1 MTKKPKRH
9 KVPKKERKLLS
20 RYIREEIRDNKKKPR
35 GKKRKHGQVMAIA
48 FSRWH
53 ESCKRRGACA

>member
-1 MTKKPKRH
+1 MMTKRH

-20 RYIREEIRDNKKKPR
+20 RYIREEFRDNKTKPKKKRRKPR
-35 GKKRKHGQVMAIA
+35 QLMAIA

-53 ESCKRRGACA
+53 ESCKRRGACT